1 MLNYRQFYMIL
12 VISIFYGGTISD
24 IMDNFDIKI
33 LSKLLN
39 NCRESDRQIGID
51 LGMSGGAVNARIR
64 KMQKLEIL
72 EEFTVQVEPPVLG
85 YGVLYFVISGENM
98 KEILEQVSLVGE
110 PHFVAPCVGGITVC
124 SIIVKENLEQKIELA
139 KKLMKDFKLLS
150 IFEAENPGFNTNLTK
165 TDLEILDELLK
176 DPRQK
181 IEIIAKNTKMSTK
194 TITRCIEKLHKNEGI
209 KFTAIYDPK
218 KIKKFIPY
226 AIMTWIESDLKET
239 LEKMNEKFSNTYLQI
254 PFIAKNQI
262 VLFMYSNNIYKID
275 ELTQKVRNIK
285 NVKSADL
292 FIPKKISFYNNW
304 LKKTIIDFKKSS
316 KLHLTYQTN

>member
-1 MLNYRQFYMIL
+1 MIL
-12 VISIFYGGTISD
+12 VICIVYGGTISD

-64 KMQKLEIL
+64 KMQKLEII
-72 EEFTVQVEPPVLG
+72 EEFFIKVEPPVLG
-85 YGVLYFVISGENM
+85 YGVLYFVISGENI

-139 KKLMKDFKLLS
+139 KKLMKDFKVLS
-150 IFEAENPGFNTNLTK
+150 IFEAENPGFNANLTK
-165 TDLEILDELLK
+165 TDLEILNELIK

-194 TITRCIEKLHKNEGI
+194 TITRCIEKLQKNEGI
-209 KFTAIYDPK
+209 QFTTIYDPK
-218 KIKKFIPY
+218 KIGKFIPY
-226 AIMTWIESDLKET
+226 AIITWIESNLKET
-239 LEKMNEKFSNTYLQI
+239 LEKMNKEFSSIYLQI

-262 VLFMYSNNIYKID
+262 VLFMYSNNIYKMD
-275 ELTQKVRNIK
+275 ELTQNVRNIK

-292 FIPKKISFYNNW
+292 FIPKKISFYNKW
-304 LKKTIIDFKKSS
+304 LKKTISDFKKSD
-316 KLHLTYQTN
+316 KLHLTYQKN